1 MDPAFIPFKWMP
13 NRGMAGSSN
22 VLHPNVWYDLHK
34 WLHGCMTLSFLAV
47 TGNPGHSTHLTTFGT
62 VSVEQLSE
70 AAVLLWFRLYFAS
83 SKCCWLC
90 FIWLVNIYSLGFL
103 CICSNISSFSKQNAL
118 SYYFCCRWK
127 KVVTDALWI
136 FFFQHVVW
144 HFLDLIVYFQEE
156 FF

>member
-1 MDPAFIPFKWMP
+1 MDTAFIPFKWML
-13 NRGMAGSSN
+13 NRGKTGSSN
-22 VLHPNVWYDLHK
+22 VLHPNVWCDLHK
-34 WLHGCMTLSFLAV
+34 WLHGYMTLSFLVV
-47 TGNPGHSTHLTTFGT
+47 TGNPGHSTQLTTFGT

-70 AAVLLWFRLYFAS
+70 AVVLLWFACTLLVVRADD
-83 SKCCWLC
+83 C
-90 FIWLVNIYSLGFL
+90 FTCLVNVYSLGFV
-103 CICSNISSFSKQNAL
+103 CICLNISSFSKQNAL

-144 HFLDLIVYFQEE
+144 HFLDLIVYFQER